1 MMTSQSENLFVGKLV
16 FLIISVS
23 LLITACISVKPIY
36 YDDDKKLAYEKGEE
50 FHQLFSDKKYK
61 EIYQNTF
68 SAESRKLLSFENFL
82 AAFGEYRTNCGK
94 VKNSKLVKEGI
105 QPEASY
111 RRIDLIYE
119 TELENCLMRER
130 IVFHVDGEKAEI
142 YFFEKPEPISKD
154 N

>member
-1 MMTSQSENLFVGKLV
+1 MTSQSKNLFVEKLL
-16 FLIISVS
+16 FLVI
-23 LLITACISVKPIY
+23 LIGFSGAACISVKPIY
-36 YDDDKKLAYEKGEE
+36 YDADKKLAYAKGEE
-50 FHQLFSDKKYK
+50 FHQLFGEKKYE
-61 EIYQNTF
+61 EIYKNTF
-68 SAESRKLLSFENFL
+68 SSESRKLLSFENFL

-142 YFFEKPEPISKD
+142 YFFDKPAPISKD
-154 N
+154 K